1 MISQKLRNLSA
12 TFKSWAS
19 PVGFIQLTRDQAL
32 TMALVIE
39 GLADQAAGLEGA
51 PVPPGAMAGELAPNV
66 VRFSDYAGAPRLAPK
81 GAA

>member
-19 PVGFIQLTRDQAL
+19 PVGFIQLSRDQAL
-32 TMALVIE
+32 AVALVLD
-39 GLADQAAGLEGA
+39 GLADQATGLEGQ
-51 PVPPGAMAGELAPNV
+51 PIPPGAMVGELAPNV